1 METLKNKVKKL
12 NLEKQINFHGFKTQD
27 FIKRYMQNSS
37 LYVMTSFEESF
48 GLVLIEAM
56 SYGVPCIAFDSA
68 QGAKYVINEKNGYFI
83 KKRNKKEMADT
94 IKKYLKLS
102 SKDKLEYGNNARNTS
117 KLYTFDKIQN
127 IWLEHINAIME
138 AK

>member
-1 METLKNKVKKL
+1 
-12 NLEKQINFHGFKTQD
+12 
-27 FIKRYMQNSS
+27 
-37 LYVMTSFEESF
+37 
-48 GLVLIEAM
+48 
-56 SYGVPCIAFDSA
+56 
-68 QGAKYVINEKNGYFI
+68 
-83 KKRNKKEMADT
+83 MADT

>member
-1 METLKNKVKKL
+1 
-12 NLEKQINFHGFKTQD
+12 
-27 FIKRYMQNSS
+27 
-37 LYVMTSFEESF
+37 MTSFEESF

-68 QGAKYVINEKNGYFI
+68 QGAKYIINGKNGYFI